1 MKFFWIYN
9 VIDYCY
15 ENEIHF
21 FNCKIIKLL
30 KSMGSDMA
38 WLQHPRHSWCHER
51 YVLMFSTSVTY
62 CTLYFNR
69 YGFEIYKH
77 HSCQL
82 CLGPLG
88 SYWQC
93 EFHLICTYS
102 VKADWG
108 IITFYSSSRQYL
120 YTPIPVGNLP
130 AIAIN

>member
-1 MKFFWIYN
+1 MPLIIAMIVRFIFYLLN
-9 VIDYCY
+9 HHQFT
-15 ENEIHF
+15 EITE
-21 FNCKIIKLL
+21 I
-30 KSMGSDMA
+30 
-38 WLQHPRHSWCHER
+38 R
-51 YVLMFSTSVTY
+51 YDLIATSKTFLTPTY

-82 CLGPLG
+82 CLAPLG
-88 SYWQC
+88 SYCQY
-93 EFHLICTYS
+93 EFDLICTYT

-108 IITFYSSSRQYL
+108 FITFYSSSRQYL